1 MRDLSEGVVK
11 RAIVGVWL
19 VGCLIGMYVLMND
32 GIKDVELFVRLLPRV
47 WTGYAVVLVVSVLIQ
62 LRMHD
67 GKFLPYGNLQFSEVL
82 LRVSNVF
89 AVVLILIVYF
99 TSIGNKDDAY
109 EVAQRAY
116 STVGIIGVM
125 VMQFVSVMLP
135 EGIKNPESKEKAE
148 DDSKEDVKEVK
159 EEEKE
164 TAAEKKDTTVE
175 KKEPVDFPLPATKP
189 EGRVLSDEDESDD
202 VEESVENTESAEE
215 DKAEKESEEA
225 DTELLDDEEETIK
238 R

>member
-32 GIKDVELFVRLLPRV
+32 GVKDVELFVRLLPKV

-89 AVVLILIVYF
+89 AVALILIVYF

-109 EVAQRAY
+109 DVAQRAY

-148 DDSKEDVKEVK
+148 DDSKENVKEVK
-159 EEEKE
+159 EEP
-164 TAAEKKDTTVE
+164 TAEKKDTTVE

-202 VEESVENTESAEE
+202 VEESVENPESVEE

>member
-47 WTGYAVVLVVSVLIQ
+47 WAGYAVVLVVSVLIQ

-82 LRVSNVF
+82 LRVSNIF

-148 DDSKEDVKEVK
+148 DDSKEDAKEVK
-159 EEEKE
+159 EEP
-164 TAAEKKDTTVE
+164 TAEKKDTTVE

-202 VEESVENTESAEE
+202 VEESVENPESVEE

>member
-1 MRDLSEGVVK
+1 MKVRDLSEGVVK
-11 RAIVGVWL
+11 RAIAGVWL
-19 VGCLIGMYVLMND
+19 VGCLISMYVLMND
-32 GIKDVELFVRLLPRV
+32 GVKDVELFVRLLPKV

-62 LRMHD
+62 LRMHG

-125 VMQFVSVMLP
+125 VMQFISVMLP
-135 EGIKNPESKEKAE
+135 EGIKNPESKEKVE

-159 EEEKE
+159 EEKTADTKE
-164 TAAEKKDTTVE
+164 TTVE

-202 VEESVENTESAEE
+202 VEENVENPESDEE
-215 DKAEKESEEA
+215 VKAEKESEEA

>member
-32 GIKDVELFVRLLPRV
+32 GVKDVELFVRLLPRV
-47 WTGYAVVLVVSVLIQ
+47 WAGYAVVLVVSVLIQ

-82 LRVSNVF
+82 LRISNIF
-89 AVVLILIVYF
+89 AVVMILIVYF

-109 EVAQRAY
+109 EVAQMAY

-148 DDSKEDVKEVK
+148 DDFKDDEQEVK
-159 EEEKE
+159 EEKKEK
-164 TAAEKKDTTVE
+164 TTDTKGTTVE
-175 KKEPVDFPLPATKP
+175 KKEPVDFPLPAMKP

-202 VEESVENTESAEE
+202 VEESAKTSEPVDEA
-215 DKAEKESEEA
+215 KAEKESEEA

>member
-47 WTGYAVVLVVSVLIQ
+47 WAGYAVVLVVSVLIQ
-62 LRMHD
+62 LRMHG

-82 LRVSNVF
+82 LRVSNIF
-89 AVVLILIVYF
+89 AVALILIVYF

-148 DDSKEDVKEVK
+148 DDYKEDVKEVK
-159 EEEKE
+159 EEP
-164 TAAEKKDTTVE
+164 TAEKKDTTVE
-175 KKEPVDFPLPATKP
+175 KKEPVDFHLPATKP

-202 VEESVENTESAEE
+202 VEESVENPESVEE

>member
-32 GIKDVELFVRLLPRV
+32 GVKDVELFVRLLPRV
-47 WTGYAVVLVVSVLIQ
+47 WAGYAVVLIVSVLIQ

-109 EVAQRAY
+109 DVAQRAY

-148 DDSKEDVKEVK
+148 DDSKEDAKEVK
-159 EEEKE
+159 EEP
-164 TAAEKKDTTVE
+164 TAEKKDTTVE

-202 VEESVENTESAEE
+202 VEESVENPESVEE

>member
-32 GIKDVELFVRLLPRV
+32 GVKDVELFVRLLPRV
-47 WTGYAVVLVVSVLIQ
+47 WAGYAVVLVVSVLIQ

-109 EVAQRAY
+109 DVAQRAY

-135 EGIKNPESKEKAE
+135 EGIKNPESKERVE
-148 DDSKEDVKEVK
+148 DDSKEDVKEAK
-159 EEEKE
+159 EESADTKE
-164 TAAEKKDTTVE
+164 TTVE
-175 KKEPVDFPLPATKP
+175 KKEPVDFPLPAVKP
-189 EGRVLSDEDESDD
+189 EGRVLSDEDDLDD
-202 VEESVENTESAEE
+202 VEENVENPESVEEAKS
-215 DKAEKESEEA
+215 EKESEEA

>member
-32 GIKDVELFVRLLPRV
+32 GVKDVELFVRLLPRV
-47 WTGYAVVLVVSVLIQ
+47 WAGYAVVLVVSVLIQ

-89 AVVLILIVYF
+89 AVVLILVVYF

-148 DDSKEDVKEVK
+148 DDPKDDVKEVK
-159 EEEKE
+159 EEKTADTKE
-164 TAAEKKDTTVE
+164 TTVE
-175 KKEPVDFPLPATKP
+175 KKEPVDFPLPAVKP

-202 VEESVENTESAEE
+202 VEESAETLE
-215 DKAEKESEEA
+215 PVDEVKAEKDSEEA

-238 R
+238 M

>member
-32 GIKDVELFVRLLPRV
+32 GVKDVELFVRLLPKV

-82 LRVSNVF
+82 LRVSNIF
-89 AVVLILIVYF
+89 AVVMILIVYF

-135 EGIKNPESKEKAE
+135 EGIKNPESKEKSE
-148 DDSKEDVKEVK
+148 DDFKDDAQEVK
-159 EEEKE
+159 EEKKEK
-164 TAAEKKDTTVE
+164 TADTKDTTVE
-175 KKEPVDFPLPATKP
+175 KKEPVDFPLLAVKP

-202 VEESVENTESAEE
+202 VEESAKTSEPVDEA
-215 DKAEKESEEA
+215 KAEKESEEA

>member
-1 MRDLSEGVVK
+1 MNNGV
-11 RAIVGVWL
+11 
-19 VGCLIGMYVLMND
+19 
-32 GIKDVELFVRLLPRV
+32 KDVELFVRLLPRV

-148 DDSKEDVKEVK
+148 DDSKEDAKEVK
-159 EEEKE
+159 EEP
-164 TAAEKKDTTVE
+164 TAEKKDTTVE

-202 VEESVENTESAEE
+202 VEESVENPESVEE

>member
-32 GIKDVELFVRLLPRV
+32 GVKDVELFVRLLPRV
-47 WTGYAVVLVVSVLIQ
+47 WAGYAVVLIVSVLIQ

-109 EVAQRAY
+109 DVAQRAY

-148 DDSKEDVKEVK
+148 DDSKDDVQEVK
-159 EEEKE
+159 EEP
-164 TAAEKKDTTVE
+164 TAEKKDTTVE
-175 KKEPVDFPLPATKP
+175 KKEPVNFPLPEMRP
-189 EGRVLSDEDESDD
+189 GGRVLSDEDEFDD
-202 VEESVENTESAEE
+202 VEENVENLESVEEAKS
-215 DKAEKESEEA
+215 EKESEEA

-238 R
+238 M

>member
-32 GIKDVELFVRLLPRV
+32 GVKDVELFVRLLPKV

-148 DDSKEDVKEVK
+148 DDSKEDAKEVK
-159 EEEKE
+159 KE
-164 TAAEKKDTTVE
+164 PTVEKKDTTVE

-202 VEESVENTESAEE
+202 VEESVENPESAEE

>member
-47 WTGYAVVLVVSVLIQ
+47 WTGYAMVLVVSVLIQ

-67 GKFLPYGNLQFSEVL
+67 GKFLPYGNLHFSEVL

-148 DDSKEDVKEVK
+148 DDSKEDAKEVK
-159 EEEKE
+159 EEP
-164 TAAEKKDTTVE
+164 TAEKKDTTVE

-202 VEESVENTESAEE
+202 VEESVENPESVEE

>member
-1 MRDLSEGVVK
+1 
-11 RAIVGVWL
+11 
-19 VGCLIGMYVLMND
+19 MYVLMND
-32 GIKDVELFVRLLPRV
+32 GVKDVELFVRLLPRV

-148 DDSKEDVKEVK
+148 DDFKENVKEVK
-159 EEEKE
+159 EEL
-164 TAAEKKDTTVE
+164 TAEKKDTTVE

-202 VEESVENTESAEE
+202 VEESVENPESAEE

>member
-32 GIKDVELFVRLLPRV
+32 GVKDVELFVRLLPKV

-82 LRVSNVF
+82 LRVSNIF

-148 DDSKEDVKEVK
+148 DDSKENVKEVK
-159 EEEKE
+159 EEL
-164 TAAEKKDTTVE
+164 TVEKKDTTVE

-202 VEESVENTESAEE
+202 VEESVENPESVEE

>member
-1 MRDLSEGVVK
+1 MKVRDLSEGVVK

-32 GIKDVELFVRLLPRV
+32 GVKDVELFVRLLPRV
-47 WTGYAVVLVVSVLIQ
+47 WAGYAVVLIVSVLIQ

-148 DDSKEDVKEVK
+148 DDSKEDAKEVK
-159 EEEKE
+159 EEP
-164 TAAEKKDTTVE
+164 TAEKKDTTVE

-202 VEESVENTESAEE
+202 VEESVENPESVEE

>member
-11 RAIVGVWL
+11 RAIAGVWL
-19 VGCLIGMYVLMND
+19 VGCLISMYVLMND
-32 GIKDVELFVRLLPRV
+32 GVKDVELFVRLLPKV

-62 LRMHD
+62 LRMHG

-82 LRVSNVF
+82 LRISNIF

-135 EGIKNPESKEKAE
+135 EGIKNPESKEKDE
-148 DDSKEDVKEVK
+148 DDPKEDVKEVK

-164 TAAEKKDTTVE
+164 TAVE
-175 KKEPVDFPLPATKP
+175 KKEPVDFPLPAMKP

-202 VEESVENTESAEE
+202 VEENVEDSESAEE
-215 DKAEKESEEA
+215 VKAEKESEEA
-225 DTELLDDEEETIK
+225 DIELLDDEEETIK

>member
-32 GIKDVELFVRLLPRV
+32 GVKDVELFVRLLPRV

-89 AVVLILIVYF
+89 AVVLILIIYF

-109 EVAQRAY
+109 NVAQRAY

-148 DDSKEDVKEVK
+148 DDFKDDEQEVK
-159 EEEKE
+159 EEKKEK
-164 TAAEKKDTTVE
+164 TTDTKGTTVE
-175 KKEPVDFPLPATKP
+175 KKEPVDFPLPAMKP

-202 VEESVENTESAEE
+202 VEKSAKTSEPVDE
-215 DKAEKESEEA
+215 AKAEKESEEA

>member
-11 RAIVGVWL
+11 RAIAGVWL
-19 VGCLIGMYVLMND
+19 VGCLISMYVLMND
-32 GIKDVELFVRLLPRV
+32 GVKDVELFVRLLPKV
-47 WTGYAVVLVVSVLIQ
+47 WTGYAVVLVVSVLVQ

-82 LRVSNVF
+82 LRISNIF
-89 AVVLILIVYF
+89 AVVMILIVYF

-148 DDSKEDVKEVK
+148 DDFKDDEQEVK
-159 EEEKE
+159 EEKKEKTTDTKE
-164 TAAEKKDTTVE
+164 TTVE
-175 KKEPVDFPLPATKP
+175 KKEPVDFPLPAMKP

-202 VEESVENTESAEE
+202 VEESAKTSEPVDEA
-215 DKAEKESEEA
+215 KAEKESEEA

>member
-47 WTGYAVVLVVSVLIQ
+47 WAGYAVVLVVSVLIQ
-62 LRMHD
+62 LRMHG

-82 LRVSNVF
+82 LRVSNIF

-148 DDSKEDVKEVK
+148 DDYKEDVKEVK
-159 EEEKE
+159 EEP
-164 TAAEKKDTTVE
+164 TAEKKDTTVE

-202 VEESVENTESAEE
+202 VEESVENPESSEE

-225 DTELLDDEEETIK
+225 GTELLDDEEETIK

>member
-32 GIKDVELFVRLLPRV
+32 GVKDVELFVRLLPRV
-47 WTGYAVVLVVSVLIQ
+47 WAGYAVVLVVSVLIQ

-148 DDSKEDVKEVK
+148 DDSKEDAKEVK
-159 EEEKE
+159 EEP
-164 TAAEKKDTTVE
+164 TADKKDTTVE

-202 VEESVENTESAEE
+202 VEESVENPESSEE

>member
-11 RAIVGVWL
+11 RAIAGVWL
-19 VGCLIGMYVLMND
+19 VGCLISMYVLMND
-32 GIKDVELFVRLLPRV
+32 GVKDVELFVRLLPKV

-62 LRMHD
+62 LRMHG

-82 LRVSNVF
+82 LRISNIF
-89 AVVLILIVYF
+89 AVIWILIVYF

-148 DDSKEDVKEVK
+148 DDPKEDVKEVK
-159 EEEKE
+159 EEP
-164 TAAEKKDTTVE
+164 TADTKDTTVE
-175 KKEPVDFPLPATKP
+175 KKEPVDFPLPAVKP

-202 VEESVENTESAEE
+202 VEESAETSE
-215 DKAEKESEEA
+215 TVDEAKAEKDSEEA

>member
-32 GIKDVELFVRLLPRV
+32 GVKDVELFVRLLPKV

-82 LRVSNVF
+82 LRVSNIF
-89 AVVLILIVYF
+89 AVVMILIVYF

-135 EGIKNPESKEKAE
+135 EGIKNPESKEKSE
-148 DDSKEDVKEVK
+148 DDFKDDAQEVK
-159 EEEKE
+159 EEKKEK
-164 TAAEKKDTTVE
+164 TADTKDTTVE
-175 KKEPVDFPLPATKP
+175 KKEPVDFPLPAVKP

-202 VEESVENTESAEE
+202 VEESAKTSEPVDEA
-215 DKAEKESEEA
+215 KAEKESEEA

>member
-32 GIKDVELFVRLLPRV
+32 GVKDVELFVRLLPRV
-47 WTGYAVVLVVSVLIQ
+47 WAGYAVVLVVSVLIQ

-148 DDSKEDVKEVK
+148 DAPKEDVKEVK
-159 EEEKE
+159 EEK
-164 TAAEKKDTTVE
+164 TADTKDTTVE
-175 KKEPVDFPLPATKP
+175 KKESVDFPLPAVKP

-202 VEESVENTESAEE
+202 VEENVKNPESAEE

>member
-32 GIKDVELFVRLLPRV
+32 GVKDVELFVRLLPRV
-47 WTGYAVVLVVSVLIQ
+47 WTGYAVVLIVSVLIQ

-148 DDSKEDVKEVK
+148 DDSKEDAKEVK
-159 EEEKE
+159 EEP
-164 TAAEKKDTTVE
+164 TAEKKDTTVE

-202 VEESVENTESAEE
+202 VEESVENPESSEE

>member
-11 RAIVGVWL
+11 RAIAGVWL
-19 VGCLIGMYVLMND
+19 VGCLISMYVLMND
-32 GIKDVELFVRLLPRV
+32 GVKDVELFVRLLPKV

-62 LRMHD
+62 LRMHG

-82 LRVSNVF
+82 LRISNIF

-135 EGIKNPESKEKAE
+135 EGIKNSESKEKAE
-148 DDSKEDVKEVK
+148 DDPKEDVKEVK
-159 EEEKE
+159 EEP
-164 TAAEKKDTTVE
+164 TADTKDTTVE
-175 KKEPVDFPLPATKP
+175 KKEPVDFPLPAVKP

-202 VEESVENTESAEE
+202 VEESAETSE
-215 DKAEKESEEA
+215 TVDEAKAEKDSEEA

>member
-11 RAIVGVWL
+11 RAIAGVWL
-19 VGCLIGMYVLMND
+19 VGCLISMYVLMND
-32 GIKDVELFVRLLPRV
+32 GVKDVELFVRLLPKV

-62 LRMHD
+62 LRMHG

-82 LRVSNVF
+82 LRISNIF

-148 DDSKEDVKEVK
+148 DDPKEDVKEVK
-159 EEEKE
+159 EEP
-164 TAAEKKDTTVE
+164 TADTKDTTVE
-175 KKEPVDFPLPATKP
+175 KKEPVDFPLPAVKP

-202 VEESVENTESAEE
+202 VEESAETSE
-215 DKAEKESEEA
+215 TVDEAKAEKDSEEA

>member
-32 GIKDVELFVRLLPRV
+32 GVKDVELFVRLLPRV
-47 WTGYAVVLVVSVLIQ
+47 WAGYAVVLVVSVLIQ

-109 EVAQRAY
+109 DVAQRAY

-135 EGIKNPESKEKAE
+135 EGIKNPESKEKVE

-159 EEEKE
+159 EEQTAE
-164 TAAEKKDTTVE
+164 TKDTTVE
-175 KKEPVDFPLPATKP
+175 KKEPVDFPLPAVKP

-202 VEESVENTESAEE
+202 VEESAENSESVEE

>member
-47 WTGYAVVLVVSVLIQ
+47 WAGYAVVLIVSVLIQ

-148 DDSKEDVKEVK
+148 DDYKEDVKEVK
-159 EEEKE
+159 EEP
-164 TAAEKKDTTVE
+164 TAEKKDTTVE
-175 KKEPVDFPLPATKP
+175 KKEPVDFPLPTTKP

-202 VEESVENTESAEE
+202 VEESVENPESVEE

>member
-1 MRDLSEGVVK
+1 
-11 RAIVGVWL
+11 
-19 VGCLIGMYVLMND
+19 MYVLMND
-32 GIKDVELFVRLLPRV
+32 GVKDVELFVRLLPKV

-62 LRMHD
+62 LRMHG

-82 LRVSNVF
+82 LRISNIF

-148 DDSKEDVKEVK
+148 DDPKEDVKEVK
-159 EEEKE
+159 EEP
-164 TAAEKKDTTVE
+164 TADTKDTTVE
-175 KKEPVDFPLPATKP
+175 KKEPVDFPLPAVKP

-202 VEESVENTESAEE
+202 VEESAETSE
-215 DKAEKESEEA
+215 TVDEAKAEKDSEEA

>member
-19 VGCLIGMYVLMND
+19 VDCLIGMYVLMND
-32 GIKDVELFVRLLPRV
+32 GVKDVELFVRLLPRV

-148 DDSKEDVKEVK
+148 DDFKENVKEVK
-159 EEEKE
+159 EEL
-164 TAAEKKDTTVE
+164 TAEKKDTTVE

-202 VEESVENTESAEE
+202 VEESVENPESAEE

>member
-32 GIKDVELFVRLLPRV
+32 GVKDVELFVRLLPRV
-47 WTGYAVVLVVSVLIQ
+47 WAGYAVVLIVSVLIQ

-148 DDSKEDVKEVK
+148 DDSKEDAKEVK
-159 EEEKE
+159 EEPTAEKE
-164 TAAEKKDTTVE
+164 DTTVE

-202 VEESVENTESAEE
+202 VEESVENPESDEE

>member
-1 MRDLSEGVVK
+1 
-11 RAIVGVWL
+11 
-19 VGCLIGMYVLMND
+19 MYVLMND

-47 WTGYAVVLVVSVLIQ
+47 WAGYAVVLVVSVLIQ
-62 LRMHD
+62 LRMHG

-82 LRVSNVF
+82 LRVSNIF

-148 DDSKEDVKEVK
+148 DDYKEDVKEVK
-159 EEEKE
+159 EEP
-164 TAAEKKDTTVE
+164 TAEKKDTTVE

-202 VEESVENTESAEE
+202 VEESVENPESVEE

>member
-32 GIKDVELFVRLLPRV
+32 GVKDVELFVRLLPRV
-47 WTGYAVVLVVSVLIQ
+47 WAGYAVVLVVSVLIQ

-82 LRVSNVF
+82 LRISNIF
-89 AVVLILIVYF
+89 AVVMILIVYF

-148 DDSKEDVKEVK
+148 DDFKDDKQEVK
-159 EEEKE
+159 EEKKEK
-164 TAAEKKDTTVE
+164 TADTKDTTVE
-175 KKEPVDFPLPATKP
+175 KKEPVDFPLPAVKL

-202 VEESVENTESAEE
+202 VGKSAENSESVKE

-225 DTELLDDEEETIK
+225 DTELLDDGVETIK

>member
-32 GIKDVELFVRLLPRV
+32 GVKDVELFIRLLPRV
-47 WTGYAVVLVVSVLIQ
+47 WAGYAVVLVVSVLIQ
-62 LRMHD
+62 LRMHG

-89 AVVLILIVYF
+89 TVVLILIVYF

-109 EVAQRAY
+109 DVAQRAY

-148 DDSKEDVKEVK
+148 DDSKEDAKEVK
-159 EEEKE
+159 EEP
-164 TAAEKKDTTVE
+164 TAEKKDTTVE

-202 VEESVENTESAEE
+202 VEESVENPESVEE

>member
-32 GIKDVELFVRLLPRV
+32 GVKDVELFVRLLPRV
-47 WTGYAVVLVVSVLIQ
+47 WAGYAVVLVVSVLIQ
-62 LRMHD
+62 LRMHG

-109 EVAQRAY
+109 DVAQRAY

-148 DDSKEDVKEVK
+148 DDSKEDAKEVK
-159 EEEKE
+159 EEP
-164 TAAEKKDTTVE
+164 TAEKKDTTVE
-175 KKEPVDFPLPATKP
+175 KKEPVDFPLPTTKP

-202 VEESVENTESAEE
+202 VEESVENPESVEE

>member
-32 GIKDVELFVRLLPRV
+32 GVKDVELFVRLLPKV

-148 DDSKEDVKEVK
+148 DDSKEDAKEVK
-159 EEEKE
+159 EEP
-164 TAAEKKDTTVE
+164 TAEKKDTTVE

-202 VEESVENTESAEE
+202 VVESVENPESVEE

>member
-32 GIKDVELFVRLLPRV
+32 GVKDVELFVRLLPRV
-47 WTGYAVVLVVSVLIQ
+47 WAGYAVVLVVSVLIQ
-62 LRMHD
+62 LRMHG
-67 GKFLPYGNLQFSEVL
+67 GKFLPYGNLHFSEVL
-82 LRVSNVF
+82 LRVSNIF

-148 DDSKEDVKEVK
+148 DDSKEDAKEVK
-159 EEEKE
+159 EEP
-164 TAAEKKDTTVE
+164 TAEKKDTTVE

-202 VEESVENTESAEE
+202 VEESVENPESVEE

>member
-11 RAIVGVWL
+11 RAIAGVWL
-19 VGCLIGMYVLMND
+19 VGCLISMYVLMND
-32 GIKDVELFVRLLPRV
+32 GVKDVELFVRLLPKV

-62 LRMHD
+62 LRMHG

-82 LRVSNVF
+82 LRISNIF

-109 EVAQRAY
+109 GVAQRAY

-148 DDSKEDVKEVK
+148 DDPKEDVKEVK
-159 EEEKE
+159 EEKTADTKE
-164 TAAEKKDTTVE
+164 TTAE
-175 KKEPVDFPLPATKP
+175 KKEPVDFPLPAMKP

-202 VEESVENTESAEE
+202 AEESVENSESTEE